1 MGVEELATH
10 SVFAQYSALFYALPN
25 GVAQAAATLGSNAL
39 GAGDAGTAKALV
51 PLAYVL
57 CILCGVLQGGALL
70 SNRSRMGQLFSL
82 DTEVIAMTSRI
93 APIFCIGYEL
103 SDVWK
108 CAGMLYL
115 RETGRW
121 VMSPAPP
128 PAPAPAPAPDVLKKV
143 LIGGNVTPPS
153 SPGVLHQNT
162 PPLATAIE
170 SGYGWCV
177 CFAN

>member
-1 MGVEELATH
+1 MQLNRPSPLSVEIFEGWGELLKLGIPSALSLLIEWGGFEVNAAIVGKMGVEELATH
-10 SVFAQYSALFYALPN
+10 SVFAQYSGLFYALPN

-115 RETGRW
+115 RETGR
-121 VMSPAPP
+121 
-128 PAPAPAPAPDVLKKV
+128 
-143 LIGGNVTPPS
+143 
-153 SPGVLHQNT
+153 
-162 PPLATAIE
+162 
-170 SGYGWCV
+170 
-177 CFAN
+177 